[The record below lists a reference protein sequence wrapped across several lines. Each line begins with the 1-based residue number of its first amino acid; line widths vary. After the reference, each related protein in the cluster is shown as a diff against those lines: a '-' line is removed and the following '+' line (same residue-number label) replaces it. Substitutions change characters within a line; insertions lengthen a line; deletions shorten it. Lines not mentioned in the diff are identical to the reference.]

1 MATVITGTLSADE
14 WMERI
19 RHFLQQPDIGVVS
32 PSPEALAR
40 YASAFTHPSYIREQ
54 DPGNNAPL
62 FPDNFERLEFLGDR
76 VLNLVVAEYL
86 FLDGD
91 QSEGAMTSRMEV
103 VRNQH
108 LGAIVPS
115 LGIGF
120 LEMIRAGQNQEKTTR
135 IIAAAFEA
143 FIGAF
148 YLDRGL
154 EPAKLMLM
162 RLIGDEI
169 ATFSSDDNYKKLLQ
183 ERVQKSLQILPEYM
197 LIQKTGPDH
206 CPEFT
211 YQVLLDKEIWGTG
224 TGATKAIATQ
234 NAARAAL
241 IALDRSPS
249 PDSG

>member
-1 MATVITGTLSADE
+1 MAIFFAGTPDMDD

-19 RHFLQQPDIGVVS
+19 RHFLQQPEIGVVS

-40 YASAFTHPSYIREQ
+40 YISAFTHPSCIREQ
-54 DPGNNAPL
+54 ASGDNALP

-115 LGIGF
+115 LDIGF
-120 LEMIRAGQNQEKTTR
+120 PEMIRAGQNQEKTTR

-148 YLDRGL
+148 YLDNGL
-154 EPAKLMLM
+154 ESTKLMLM
-162 RLIGDEI
+162 RLIGDDI
-169 ATFSSDDNYKKLLQ
+169 ATFSSDDNYKKVLQ
-183 ERVQKSLQILPEYM
+183 ERVQKSFQILPEYV
-197 LIQKTGPDH
+197 LIRKIGPDH

-211 YQVLLDKEIWGTG
+211 YQVLLDTKILGTG
-224 TGATKAIATQ
+224 KGATKAVATQ

-241 IALDRSPS
+241 SALDRDIS
-249 PDSG
+249 PDTG

>member
-1 MATVITGTLSADE
+1 MTGTPKGDD

-19 RHFLQQPDIGVVS
+19 RHFLQQPGIGVVS
-32 PSPEALAR
+32 PSPEALER
-40 YASAFTHPSYIREQ
+40 YAGAFTHPSYIRERASN
-54 DPGNNAPL
+54 DDVLPY
-62 FPDNFERLEFLGDR
+62 PDNFERLEFLGDR

-108 LGAIVPS
+108 LGSIVPS

-120 LEMIRAGQNQEKTTR
+120 QEIIRAGHNQEKTTR

-148 YLDRGL
+148 YLDWGL
-154 EPAKLMLM
+154 EPTKLMLM

-169 ATFSSDDNYKKLLQ
+169 ATFSSNDNYKKQLQ
-183 ERVQKSLQILPEYM
+183 EKVQKSFQILPEYI
-197 LIQKTGPDH
+197 LIRKTGPDH

-211 YQVLLDKEIWGTG
+211 YQVLLNKRIWGTG
-224 TGATKAIATQ
+224 RGATKAVATQ
-234 NAARAAL
+234 NAARDAL
-241 IALDRSPS
+241 SALDRTPF
-249 PDSG
+249 PDTV